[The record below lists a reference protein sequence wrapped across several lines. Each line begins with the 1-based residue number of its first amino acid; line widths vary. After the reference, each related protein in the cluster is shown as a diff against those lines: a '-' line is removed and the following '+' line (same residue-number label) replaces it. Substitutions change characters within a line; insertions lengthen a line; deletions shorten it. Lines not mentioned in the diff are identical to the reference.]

1 MSENYLHRYRR
12 PVPAFWMVGAVALL
26 SGCSMLPHYERPTAP
41 VAPQWPAGTS
51 TTADS
56 ASTVATA
63 DIPWQDFIG
72 DARLRE
78 LIALS
83 LQNNRDL
90 RVAVLAIEQARAQ
103 YQIRRAD
110 QLPTVNAAVSGTRQP
125 KADGSG
131 DSTSAYSAGL
141 ALASWE
147 IDFFGRVASLKE
159 AALAQFFAT
168 QEARNAV
175 QTSLVA
181 SVANAWLSLQ
191 TNTELLELTQR
202 TLATREDSLR
212 LNQLRFDQGV
222 TSALDLRQAQSLTS
236 AARATLAQ
244 QQRLRTLDI
253 NVLTL
258 LAGQSVPAQLLT
270 VPPAPEKGGPALL
283 ADVPAGVPS
292 DLLMRR
298 ADILQAEQQ
307 LIAAN
312 ANIGAARA
320 AFFPRIALTAGVGT
334 ASGSLSGLFKSGS
347 WGFTLAPQ
355 ALLPIFDAGRNQAGL
370 ESAQAGRAVA
380 VAQYEKT
387 IQVAFREVADA
398 LAGRATLDDQVRAQQ
413 DQADAEADRFRL
425 ADLRYRN
432 GVSSYL
438 DVLDAQRALFAT
450 QQALAQT
457 QLARRQNQVA
467 LYKALGG
474 GWMPAQTPSEEGGAA
489 LRSVTTAVPLM

>member
-1 MSENYLHRYRR
+1 
-12 PVPAFWMVGAVALL
+12 MVGAAALL
-26 SGCSMLPHYERPTAP
+26 SGCSMVPLYERPAAP
-41 VAPQWPAGTS
+41 VAPDWPAGTAKV
-51 TTADS
+51 AD
-56 ASTVATA
+56 AESTVAAA

-90 RVAVLAIEQARAQ
+90 RVAVLTIEQARAQ

-110 QLPTVNAAVSGTRQP
+110 QLPSLSAGVSGSRQP

-131 DSTSAYSAGL
+131 DSASAYSAGL
-141 ALASWE
+141 TLASWE

-191 TNTELLELTQR
+191 TNTELLEVTLR
-202 TLATREDSLR
+202 TLNTREDSLR

-222 TSALDLRQAQSLTS
+222 TSALDLRQAQSLTA

-244 QQRLRTLDI
+244 QQRLRALDA

-258 LAGQSVPAQLLT
+258 LVGQPIPPQLLAAA
-270 VPPAPEKGGPALL
+270 PAAQQEGSPALL

-298 ADILQAEQQ
+298 ADIRQAEQQ
-307 LIAAN
+307 LVAAN

-320 AFFPRIALTAGVGT
+320 AFFPRIALTAGFGT
-334 ASGSLSGLFKSGS
+334 ASSSLSGLFSSGS
-347 WGFTLAPQ
+347 WGWTLAPQ

-370 ESAQAGRAVA
+370 DSAQAGRAVA
-380 VAQYEKT
+380 VAQYEKA
-387 IQVAFREVADA
+387 IQVAFREVSDA
-398 LAGRATLDDQVRAQQ
+398 LAGRATLVDEVRAQQ
-413 DQADAEADRFRL
+413 DQANAEADRFRL

-457 QLARRQNQVA
+457 QLARRQNQVE

-474 GWMPAQTPSEEGGAA
+474 GWVPAPQVPERADAPG
-489 LRSVTTAVPLM
+489 LQTTAAPLL

>member
-1 MSENYLHRYRR
+1 
-12 PVPAFWMVGAVALL
+12 MVGAAALL
-26 SGCSMLPHYERPTAP
+26 SGCSMVPLYERPAAP
-41 VAPQWPAGTS
+41 VAPDWPAGTAKV
-51 TTADS
+51 AD
-56 ASTVATA
+56 AESTVAAA

-90 RVAVLAIEQARAQ
+90 RVAVLTIEQARAQ

-110 QLPTVNAAVSGTRQP
+110 QLPSLSAGVSGSRQP

-131 DSTSAYSAGL
+131 DSASAYSAGL
-141 ALASWE
+141 TLASWE

-191 TNTELLELTQR
+191 TNTELLEVTLR
-202 TLATREDSLR
+202 TLNTREDSLR

-222 TSALDLRQAQSLTS
+222 TSALDLRQAQSLTA

-244 QQRLRTLDI
+244 QQRLRALDA

-258 LAGQSVPAQLLT
+258 LVGQPIPPQLLAAA
-270 VPPAPEKGGPALL
+270 PAAQQEGSPALL

-298 ADILQAEQQ
+298 ADIRQAEQQ
-307 LIAAN
+307 LVAAN

-320 AFFPRIALTAGVGT
+320 AFFPRIALTAGFGT
-334 ASGSLSGLFKSGS
+334 ASSSLSGLFSSGS
-347 WGFTLAPQ
+347 WGWTLAPQ

-370 ESAQAGRAVA
+370 DSAQAGRAMA
-380 VAQYEKT
+380 VAQYEKA
-387 IQVAFREVADA
+387 IQVAFREVSDA
-398 LAGRATLDDQVRAQQ
+398 LAGRATLVDEVRAQQ
-413 DQADAEADRFRL
+413 DQANAEADRFRL

-450 QQALAQT
+450 QQALART
-457 QLARRQNQVA
+457 QLAQRQNQVE

-474 GWMPAQTPSEEGGAA
+474 GWVPAPQLPERADAPG
-489 LRSVTTAVPLM
+489 LQTTAAPLL